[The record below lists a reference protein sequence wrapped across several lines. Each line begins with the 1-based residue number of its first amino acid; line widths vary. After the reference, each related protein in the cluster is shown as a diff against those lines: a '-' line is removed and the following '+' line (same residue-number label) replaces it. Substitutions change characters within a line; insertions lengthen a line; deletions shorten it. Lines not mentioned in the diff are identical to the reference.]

1 MTQSVLKWSQS
12 EVCNLFSKLGRR
24 DIEEVLRKIGYNG
37 SSFLEI
43 EWVVE
48 EEGGVVGFSNSQL
61 QYVLTIISYMTGRPL

>member
-1 MTQSVLKWSQS
+1 MAQSVLKWSQS

-24 DIEEVLRKIGYNG
+24 DIEEVLRKLGYNG

-48 EEGGVVGFSNSQL
+48 EGGVVGFSNSQF
-61 QYVLTIISYMTGRPL
+61 QYVLTIISYMTGCP